1 MSEIFNPLLWPSL
14 VKVLIIF
21 VLVVSTS
28 RFKINLGY
36 CIAGGGLLLGLW
48 MGHGPVSVAS
58 EAGQALVSP
67 VSLRLALAVAFML
80 VLSHLMKE
88 GGQLERIVGSFSRL
102 VRSPKATAAVMP
114 AIIGLL
120 PMPGGALFSAPMVE
134 ASCQAGPGGQA
145 KGSLLAAVNYWFRH
159 HGEYWW
165 PMYPGFILVV
175 SLLGVDTLAFMLIM
189 LPLAMVHIGGGIW
202 FLLRRLPEPPA
213 QEDRGVGSV
222 AEFMKECA
230 PILVMIAVVV
240 VVSSL
245 GALWG
250 KGGPPWP
257 DGTALIVGLAGALI
271 AAAIANRVGPL
282 KVLATFGRRDVLM
295 MMVLI
300 AGIMIFQGLMKSS
313 GAVGAIQQEMKAYGI
328 PTLAMICLL
337 PFVSG
342 LVTGIAVG
350 YVGASMPLVVPLLA
364 GMGLGDL
371 SYLAHGG
378 LAFVCGFFGMMLS
391 PLHLCFLL
399 SRDYFKCTLT
409 SCYPYLYGPLAVNIV
424 GLVLWYLILA

>member
-1 MSEIFNPLLWPSL
+1 MSEIFNPLLWPAL

-28 RFKINLGY
+28 RFKINLGF
-36 CIAGGGLLLGLW
+36 CLAGGGLLLGLW
-48 MGHGPVSVAS
+48 MRQGPLQVATQAA
-58 EAGQALVSP
+58 EAVFSP

-88 GGQLERIVGSFSRL
+88 GGQLERIVASFSRL

-134 ASCQAGPGGQA
+134 ASCKAGPGGTA
-145 KGSLLAAVNYWFRH
+145 RGALLAAVNYWFRH

-175 SLLGVDTLAFMLIM
+175 SLLGVDTLVFMLAM
-189 LPLAMVHIGGGIW
+189 MPLAAVHLAGGVW
-202 FLLRRLPEPPA
+202 FLLRRLPDPPA
-213 QEDRGVGSV
+213 EENRGVGSL
-222 AEFMKECA
+222 AEFFKECA

-240 VVSSL
+240 VISSL

-257 DGTALIVGLAGALI
+257 DGTPLIAGLAGALI
-271 AAAIANRVGPL
+271 AAAVANRVGPGR
-282 KVLATFGRRDVLM
+282 VLATFGRRDVLAM
-295 MMVLI
+295 LGLI
-300 AGIMIFQGLMKSS
+300 AGIMVFQGLMKSS
-313 GAVGAIQQEMKAYGI
+313 GAVVEIQHEMKAYGI

-342 LVTGIAVG
+342 MVIGIAVG
-350 YVGASMPLVVPLLA
+350 YVAASLPVVVPLIS
-364 GMGLGDL
+364 GMSGME
-371 SYLAHGG
+371 YLAHGG

-399 SRDYFKCTLT
+399 SRDYFKCTLA
-409 SCYPYLYGPLAVNIV
+409 SCYPYLYAPLAVNAL
-424 GLVLWYLILA
+424 GLVVWYLILA

>member
-1 MSEIFNPLLWPSL
+1 VSEIFNPLLWPAL

-28 RFKINLGY
+28 RFKINLGF
-36 CIAGGGLLLGLW
+36 CLAGGGLLLGLW
-48 MGHGPVSVAS
+48 MRQGPLQVATQAA
-58 EAGQALVSP
+58 EAVFSP

-88 GGQLERIVGSFSRL
+88 GGQLERIVASFSRL

-134 ASCQAGPGGQA
+134 ASCKAGPGGTA
-145 KGSLLAAVNYWFRH
+145 RGALLAAVNYWFRH

-175 SLLGVDTLAFMLIM
+175 SLLGVDTLVFMLAM
-189 LPLAMVHIGGGIW
+189 MPLAAVHLAGGVW
-202 FLLRRLPEPPA
+202 FLLRRLPDPPA
-213 QEDRGVGSV
+213 EENRGVGSL
-222 AEFMKECA
+222 AEFFKECA

-240 VVSSL
+240 VISSL

-257 DGTALIVGLAGALI
+257 DGTPLIAGLAGALI
-271 AAAIANRVGPL
+271 AAAVANRVGPGR
-282 KVLATFGRRDVLM
+282 VLATFGRRDVLAM
-295 MMVLI
+295 LGLI
-300 AGIMIFQGLMKSS
+300 AGIMVFQGLMKSS
-313 GAVGAIQQEMKAYGI
+313 GAVVEIQHEMKAYGI

-342 LVTGIAVG
+342 MVIGIAVG
-350 YVGASMPLVVPLLA
+350 YVAASLPVVVPLIS
-364 GMGLGDL
+364 GMSGME
-371 SYLAHGG
+371 YLAHGG

-399 SRDYFKCTLT
+399 SRDYFKCTLA
-409 SCYPYLYGPLAVNIV
+409 SCYPYLYAPLAVNAL
-424 GLVLWYLILA
+424 GLVVWYLILA

>member
-1 MSEIFNPLLWPSL
+1 MSEIFNPLLWPAL

-28 RFKINLGY
+28 RFKVNLGL
-36 CIAGGGLLLGLW
+36 CVAGGGLLLGLW
-48 MGHGPVSVAS
+48 MGQGPLQVATG
-58 EAGQALVSP
+58 AVKAMLSP

-88 GGQLERIVGSFSRL
+88 GGQLERIVVSFSRL

-134 ASCQAGPGGQA
+134 ASCQAGPS
-145 KGSLLAAVNYWFRH
+145 GSARGELLAVVNYWFRH

-165 PMYPGFILVV
+165 PMYPGFILAV
-175 SLLGVDTLAFMLIM
+175 SLLGVNTLLFMLVM
-189 LPLAMVHIGGGIW
+189 LPLAMVHVAGGVW
-202 FLLRRLPEPPA
+202 FLLRRLPDPPV
-213 QEDRGVGSV
+213 EENRGVGSL
-222 AEFMKECA
+222 AEFFKECA

-250 KGGPPWP
+250 KGRPPWP
-257 DGTALIVGLAGALI
+257 EGTALIAGLAGAIL
-271 AAAIANRVGPL
+271 AAAGANNVGL
-282 KVLATFGRRDVLM
+282 GKVLACFARRDVLT

-313 GAVGAIQQEMKAYGI
+313 GAVDAIQHEMKAYGI
-328 PTLAMICLL
+328 PALAMICLL

-342 LVTGIAVG
+342 MVTGIAVG
-350 YVGASMPLVVPLLA
+350 YVGASMPLVVPLLS
-364 GMGLGDL
+364 GLTGLD
-371 SYLAHGG
+371 YLAHGG

-409 SCYPYLYGPLAVNIV
+409 ACYPYLYGPLAVNAV
-424 GLVLWYLILA
+424 GLTLWYVILS

>member
-1 MSEIFNPLLWPSL
+1 MNEIINPLLWPAL

-21 VLVVSTS
+21 VLVVTTS
-28 RFKINLGY
+28 RFKFNLGF
-36 CIAGGGLLLGLW
+36 CLAGGGLLLGLW
-48 MGHGPVSVAS
+48 MRQGPLQVAT
-58 EAGQALVSP
+58 EAVEAVFSP

-102 VRSPKATAAVMP
+102 VHSPKATAAVMP

-134 ASCQAGPGGQA
+134 ASCQTGPDGRPRGQ
-145 KGSLLAAVNYWFRH
+145 LMAAVNYWFRH

-189 LPLAMVHIGGGIW
+189 MPLAVMHLAGGVW
-202 FLLRRLPEPPA
+202 FLLRRLPDPPA
-213 QEDRGVGSV
+213 DENPGVGSV
-222 AEFMKECA
+222 TEFITECA

-240 VVSSL
+240 VVTAL

-250 KGGPPWP
+250 AGGPPWP
-257 DGTALIVGLAGALI
+257 EGTALIAGLAGALI
-271 AAAIANRVGPL
+271 AAAVANRVGPL
-282 KVLATFGRRDVLM
+282 KVLATFGRRDVLGM
-295 MMVLI
+295 MGLI
-300 AGIMIFQGLMKSS
+300 AGIMVFQGLMKSS
-313 GAVGAIQQEMKAYGI
+313 GAVGEIEHEMNAYGI

-342 LVTGIAVG
+342 MVIGIAVG
-350 YVGASMPLVVPLLA
+350 YVAASMPVVIPLIS
-364 GMGLGDL
+364 GMGGME
-371 SYLAHGG
+371 YLAHGG

-399 SRDYFKCTLT
+399 SRDYFKCTLV
-409 SCYPYLYGPLAVNIV
+409 SCYPYIAAPLAVNV
-424 GLVLWYLILA
+424 AALVVWYLILS

>member
-1 MSEIFNPLLWPSL
+1 MSEIFNPLLWPAL

-21 VLVVSTS
+21 VLVVSSS
-28 RFKINLGY
+28 RFKINLGF
-36 CIAGGGLLLGLW
+36 CLAGGGLLLGLW
-48 MGHGPVSVAS
+48 MRQGPLQVATQAA
-58 EAGQALVSP
+58 EAVFSP

-88 GGQLERIVGSFSRL
+88 GGQLERIVASFSRL

-134 ASCQAGPGGQA
+134 ASCKAGPGGTA
-145 KGSLLAAVNYWFRH
+145 RGALLAAVNYWFRH

-175 SLLGVDTLAFMLIM
+175 SLLGVDTLVFMLAM
-189 LPLAMVHIGGGIW
+189 MPLAAVHLAGGVW
-202 FLLRRLPEPPA
+202 FLLRRLPDPPA
-213 QEDRGVGSV
+213 EENRGVGSL
-222 AEFMKECA
+222 AQFFKECA

-240 VVSSL
+240 VISSL

-257 DGTALIVGLAGALI
+257 DGTPLIAGLAGALI
-271 AAAIANRVGPL
+271 AAAGANRVGL
-282 KVLATFGRRDVLM
+282 GRVLASFGRRDVLGM
-295 MMVLI
+295 LGLI
-300 AGIMIFQGLMKSS
+300 AGIMVFQGLMKSS
-313 GAVGAIQQEMKAYGI
+313 GAVDAIQHEMKAYGI

-337 PFVSG
+337 PFISG
-342 LVTGIAVG
+342 MVIGIAIG
-350 YVGASMPLVVPLLA
+350 YVAASMPVVVPLIS
-364 GMGLGDL
+364 GMSGMEF
-371 SYLAHGG
+371 LAHGG

-399 SRDYFKCTLT
+399 SRDYFKCTLA
-409 SCYPYLYGPLAVNIV
+409 SCYPYLYAPLAVNAL
-424 GLVLWYLILA
+424 GLVVWYLILA